1 MTAQEL
7 AQMIW
12 SIKELIRDDYSDKDV
27 DQVILPFTL
36 LRRLDCVMEK
46 NQDMVDSVIKQLPEG
61 LSEEDRNLHL
71 TNILKSRNVL
81 FFNTSGLSLNT
92 MIGNPAAIGDN
103 FKTYLEGYS
112 DNVKDILY
120 NFTGGEQNGLSPI
133 YATLERKNLLF
144 RVTQRFVLE
153 ADLHPDKVDNHMM
166 GTIFETIIRYSKEST
181 NDAAGQYYTPREIV
195 RLLVRLVLTG
205 QEGLIYEQGQHFSIY
220 DPCCGTGGMLTVA
233 KDYLKSLTDR
243 PMDVNLYG
251 QELNEQTYAICK
263 ADLLMKGDNSDNIR
277 QGNTLTNDHYEG
289 KTFNFMITNP
299 PFGMDWKKSE
309 DYIKR
314 EAENANGRFS
324 AGLPSTS
331 DGSLLFLQ
339 HMIHKMHPQ
348 GARIGIV
355 LNGSPLF
362 NGDAGSG
369 WSNIR
374 KMLLDRD
381 LLDAIVALPKNLFYG
396 TDIASY
402 LWILDNHKPASHRGK
417 VLFINGVQDEYA
429 TLRQRSLGKKR
440 YDVSDHG
447 ADRMVELYA
456 AYAAATE
463 TFENGETV
471 EVAKLMDADDFRYT
485 KVTVERP
492 LRLRY
497 QNGEPEATALTTYA
511 AAEGMKLTA
520 GNIKKL
526 RAKYAEVCEDAEPV
540 YHDPLKQRGGY
551 EPDPNLRDS
560 ELIPAKQD
568 IDEYF
573 RREVLRFVPDAW
585 MDRTKD
591 KEGVEFPFTKLF
603 YVYKPLRPL
612 ADIIADLKALDKE
625 AEADLEAISKE
636 E

>member
-1 MTAQEL
+1 
-7 AQMIW
+7 MIW
-12 SIKELIRDDYSDKDV
+12 SIKELIRDDYNDKNV

-36 LRRLDCVMEK
+36 LRRLDCVMEGNK
-46 NQDMVDSVIKQLPEG
+46 DAVDGVLQQLPPT
-61 LSEEDRNLHL
+61 LSDEVRQQHL
-71 TNILKSRNVL
+71 TNILKSRGIL
-81 FFNTSGLSLNT
+81 FYNTSGLSLKA
-92 MIGNPAAIGDN
+92 MVGNPAAIGDN

-112 DNVKDILY
+112 SNVKDILY
-120 NFTGGEQNGLSPI
+120 NFTGGEENGLSPI

-144 RVTQRFVLE
+144 MVVQEFVLK
-153 ADLHPDKVDNHMM
+153 ADLHPDKVDNHTM
-166 GTIFETIIRYSKEST
+166 GTVFETIIRYSKEST
-181 NDAAGQYYTPREIV
+181 NEAAGQYYTPREIV
-195 RLLVRLVLTG
+195 RLLVRLVMTG
-205 QEGLIYEQGQHFSIY
+205 QEELIYKEGQHFSIY

-243 PMDVNLYG
+243 QMDVNLYG

-263 ADLLMKGDNSDNIR
+263 SDLLMKGDNSDNIR
-277 QGNTLTNDHYEG
+277 RGNTLTEDHYTG

-299 PFGMDWKKSE
+299 PFGVDWKKSE
-309 DYIKR
+309 DYIR
-314 EAENANGRFS
+314 HEAEDANGRFA

-339 HMIHKMHPQ
+339 HMIHKMHPE

-402 LWILDNHKPASHRGK
+402 LWILDNRKPASHRGK
-417 VLFINGVQDEYA
+417 VLLINGVQDDYA
-429 TLRQRSLGKKR
+429 MLRQRSLGKKR

-447 ADRMVELYA
+447 ADRIVALYA
-456 AYAAATE
+456 AFASARE
-463 TFENGETV
+463 TMQNGETV

-497 QNGEPEATALTTYA
+497 KNGEDEFTALQTYA
-511 AAEGMKLTA
+511 AADGLKLTA
-520 GNIKKL
+520 ANIKKL
-526 RAKYAEVCEDAEPV
+526 RTKYAEVCEDGEAV
-540 YHDPLKQRGGY
+540 FADPMHKKGGY

-560 ELIPAKQD
+560 ELIPAKED
-568 IDEYF
+568 IEAYF
-573 RREVLRFVPDAW
+573 RREVLKFVPDAW

-612 ADIIADLKALDKE
+612 DDIIADLKALDKE
-625 AEADLEAISKE
+625 AEADLDALSRED
-636 E
+636 